1 MIKYAIYSIKDVVT
15 GNFSDIQ
22 AFVNRDQ
29 AIRYFKGLCAESK
42 IKTDLQLFE
51 LGEYDIQT
59 KMAIFLKIF
68 KIFSKNF
75 FKLIS
80 TLLLV

>member
-22 AFVNRDQ
+22 CFVNRDQ

-59 KMAIFLKIF
+59 GEIV
-68 KIFSKNF
+68 SKVEF
-75 FKLIS
+75 IIGGADCE
-80 TLLLV
+80 

>member
-59 KMAIFLKIF
+59 GEIV
-68 KIFSKNF
+68 SKVEF
-75 FKLIS
+75 ILGGADCE
-80 TLLLV
+80 